1 MKYKCRVLIVY
12 ERKNRELETAVLLR
26 EKLRN
31 LGLECKITQ
40 FYWGYDFNLFSSAPD
55 VLIVPHLYSGAS
67 VARLIGRYGR
77 PKAIINLQYEQV
89 LSEKWEKLGHHN
101 PSDVAQNAIHVCWG
115 KATFDRL
122 RDFGVP
128 SKNLLMIGAPHL
140 DLLSQV
146 DSEAYVAHKK
156 SLSKQFGLS
165 ANCKWVLFLSSFT
178 YADISL
184 HRLRMNESVSGSN
197 LSDFVEIHT
206 KSRNEIIGWLEAA
219 LIDNPEKLF
228 VYRPHPDEL
237 SLDNV
242 ELLKT
247 KYSNFKVISFGSA
260 KQWILASDTI
270 LSWYST
276 TVVESHYLKKRYQ
289 ILRPLD
295 LPDYFDSVL
304 LKKAK
309 FLIEKSEFLSC
320 LNEKVDL
327 SILPLK
333 DTDVADYYDNI
344 DGSIA
349 SDKLSLCILK
359 ILESEDFQDFKVPIK
374 SIFRAKLL
382 SICVLFVFLVYSV
395 SKKKSL
401 VSNVRKI
408 KFFDRWFSEFDNQF
422 YEKSEV
428 SKIKE
433 SIRRSITKKSLKDL

>member
-146 DSEAYVAHKK
+146 DSEAYVTHKK

-260 KQWILASDTI
+260 KQWIMASDTI

-295 LPDYFDSVL
+295 LPGYFDSVL
-304 LKKAK
+304 LRNA
-309 FLIEKSEFLSC
+309 EFLSDKC
-320 LNEKVDL
+320 AFLSYLNQENENSD
-327 SILPLK
+327 LPLK
-333 DTDVADYYDNI
+333 DSDIARYYDNV
-344 DGSIA
+344 DGVIS
-349 SDKLSLCILK
+349 SDRLALYVARVLDK
-359 ILESEDFQDFKVPIK
+359 EFVQNFKVPLK
-374 SIFRAKLL
+374 SFLRAKFISL
-382 SICVLFVFLVYSV
+382 SVLIVFFMYRASKRFSFV
-395 SKKKSL
+395 
-401 VSNVRKI
+401 NHARKI
-408 KFFDRWFSEFDNQF
+408 KFLDRWFTEFNNQF
-422 YEKSEV
+422 YEKSEL
-428 SKIKE
+428 SMIEE
-433 SIRRSITKKSLKDL
+433 SILVSAGK